1 MPAATTTLRRGLPR
15 RPGGE
20 PWPEVDGGVVGVGRG
35 AQTAAAEAGAADMQ
49 AEVAPA
55 EGAPQVA
62 TEAATPQEPAEST
75 AQAVPAAEAPEPT
88 DQPTPPTESASS
100 ATVSLR
106 RGLPRSPGG
115 EPWPPGGVSVPVAAA
130 VPASSDA
137 AANSSASDHSANG
150 GSAAGASAP
159 TGSAGA
165 SPASVTEAPVT
176 DSASASSAA
185 AVSTPV
191 PAVAASAP
199 NPDGTRTETVR
210 LRQGLPRKAGEGS
223 WPTVAEVET
232 EVAAVEPVAASS
244 SSPAAGAPV
253 AASVTTDAVAADA
266 PEAAAAP
273 TVTAAPAGKAA
284 SASAAAVPAEP
295 AAPAKLAA
303 PAGAAAE
310 AEPAAQA
317 KPASPVASVP
327 LAASGKPATAAT
339 PGTPA
344 TAASPTK
351 SASVGSSSDPGK
363 AWLSNRW
370 AKLGAAAAALV
381 VLAAVAVLCSRWFLS
396 SDAGVSFLA
405 AYPGE
410 YHLPEGAPVG
420 LPAWLGW
427 QHFMNVFLMVLIIR
441 SGLQIRRETRP
452 SAYWTPKRPGGSK
465 VSLTVWFHQS
475 LDLLWLVNG
484 AVFIV
489 LLFATG
495 QWMRVIPTSWEV
507 FPNAVSAGLQYM
519 SLDWPTD
526 NGWVNYNALQQ
537 LAYFA
542 TIFIAAPLAAATGF
556 RMSGV
561 WPKKAVK
568 ASKLFPIEAARRVH
582 FPVMLYFVAFIAV
595 HVILVFATGALRNL
609 NHMYAAQGST
619 DPSAYASNWFGFWMF
634 VLSLAV
640 IAGAWAASRPF
651 ILAPVASLFGKV
663 SSR

>member
-1 MPAATTTLRRGLPR
+1 M
-15 RPGGE
+15 
-20 PWPEVDGGVVGVGRG
+20 
-35 AQTAAAEAGAADMQ
+35 
-49 AEVAPA
+49 
-55 EGAPQVA
+55 
-62 TEAATPQEPAEST
+62 
-75 AQAVPAAEAPEPT
+75 
-88 DQPTPPTESASS
+88 
-100 ATVSLR
+100 
-106 RGLPRSPGG
+106 
-115 EPWPPGGVSVPVAAA
+115 
-130 VPASSDA
+130 
-137 AANSSASDHSANG
+137 
-150 GSAAGASAP
+150 
-159 TGSAGA
+159 
-165 SPASVTEAPVT
+165 
-176 DSASASSAA
+176 
-185 AVSTPV
+185 
-191 PAVAASAP
+191 
-199 NPDGTRTETVR
+199 
-210 LRQGLPRKAGEGS
+210 
-223 WPTVAEVET
+223 
-232 EVAAVEPVAASS
+232 
-244 SSPAAGAPV
+244 
-253 AASVTTDAVAADA
+253 
-266 PEAAAAP
+266 
-273 TVTAAPAGKAA
+273 
-284 SASAAAVPAEP
+284 
-295 AAPAKLAA
+295 
-303 PAGAAAE
+303 
-310 AEPAAQA
+310 
-317 KPASPVASVP
+317 
-327 LAASGKPATAAT
+327 
-339 PGTPA
+339 
-344 TAASPTK
+344 
-351 SASVGSSSDPGK
+351 
-363 AWLSNRW
+363 
-370 AKLGAAAAALV
+370 KLGAAAAALV

-441 SGLQIRRETRP
+441 SGLQIRREKRP
-452 SAYWTPKRPGGSK
+452 SAYWTPKRTGGAK

-507 FPNAVSAGLQYM
+507 FPNALSAGLQYM

-537 LAYFA
+537 LAYFV

-568 ASKLFPIEAARRVH
+568 ASQLFPIEAARRVH

-619 DPSAYASNWFGFWMF
+619 DSAEYASNWFGFWMF

-640 IAGAWAASRPF
+640 IGGAWAASRPF
-651 ILAPVASLFGKV
+651 LLAPVASLFGKV